1 MEPRKLKLTDAKA
14 YRIAAVRPS
23 PPVYIPTRYRSIG
36 LSPIYPVTSISLI
49 TLPCNCVM
57 FVYIAY
63 NLAVASFFL
72 IPLPFMV
79 TKRFSITGLVNNF
92 FNVRS
97 KTDGWPAVQYI
108 GLQHVKPKQNIRGE
122 KESRAEETVR
132 YSKFEMKMT

>member
-79 TKRFSITGLVNNF
+79 TKRFSIMGLVNNF

-97 KTDGWPAVQYI
+97 KLTGGQQYTVYRTTACKAKTEYK
-108 GLQHVKPKQNIRGE
+108 GRERKQ
-122 KESRAEETVR
+122 SRRDRKAQ
-132 YSKFEMKMT
+132 